1 MGILSKAKPTE
12 ADQSLKEAYFTASQA
27 QLIRARY
34 KSNRTA
40 MVAGWVL
47 TMMILVG
54 FFSEFLSPYAP
65 TMAGRDKQY
74 ENGPPQL
81 PKFWDENGFSL
92 QPFIYGTSRERSIKT
107 NFRWVITVDR
117 EDRRY
122 LRFFVEGWRYSYIDL
137 KWNLPGEA
145 FDIDF
150 TTLTFSTHLFGA
162 DKGGVHLFGTDA
174 SGKDIFSRTLRAIFT
189 SLKCGALG
197 VFIAFVLALVIGGI
211 SGFYG
216 GWIDSILQM
225 ITDAIRTVP
234 PLPLFMALAAFLP
247 QEWSAEA
254 VFFIISS
261 ILGLIGWPTLARRIR
276 THLLSERSQEYVL
289 AAELCGA
296 SPSHIIRR
304 HLLPSFTS
312 YIIVDLMI
320 TFPYMVRLETALS
333 FIGLGLID
341 PVSSLG
347 SMMQNVSKADVLLNY
362 QWYFI
367 PVLFFIAFVLAFVFV
382 GDGLRDAADPYTRAK
397 K

>member
-1 MGILSKAKPTE
+1 MGFFSKAKPAET
-12 ADQSLKEAYFTASQA
+12 DQSLKEAYFTASQS

-47 TMMILVG
+47 TMMILIG

-74 ENGPPQL
+74 ENGPPQM
-81 PKFWDENGFSL
+81 PKFWDENGFSV

-122 LRFFVEGWRYSYIDL
+122 LRFFVEDWQYSYIDFKL
-137 KWNLPGEA
+137 NLPGEV

-150 TTLTFSTHLFGA
+150 TALTFNTHLFGV

-174 SGKDIFSRTLRAIFT
+174 SGKDIFARTLRAIFT

-216 GWIDSILQM
+216 GWIDSTLQM
-225 ITDAIRTVP
+225 ITAASAVHGSGRVLTARMERRSRILHHFFDTWADRLAHLGTPDSHTLVERKKSGIRP
-234 PLPLFMALAAFLP
+234 RGRAM
-247 QEWSAEA
+247 
-254 VFFIISS
+254 
-261 ILGLIGWPTLARRIR
+261 RRISKP
-276 THLLSERSQEYVL
+276 HYPPPS
-289 AAELCGA
+289 AAQLHQLHYC
-296 SPSHIIRR
+296 
-304 HLLPSFTS
+304 
-312 YIIVDLMI
+312 
-320 TFPYMVRLETALS
+320 
-333 FIGLGLID
+333 
-341 PVSSLG
+341 
-347 SMMQNVSKADVLLNY
+347 
-362 QWYFI
+362 
-367 PVLFFIAFVLAFVFV
+367 
-382 GDGLRDAADPYTRAK
+382 
-397 K
+397 